1 MIAIR
6 PVWNTAVPKRGDL
19 PAEVVALLAV
29 EERIVRAS
37 DVYLELARILAEEE
51 YVDELA
57 SLMRS
62 AHRDLTGGCEMA
74 RTGYIK
80 QAYSLW
86 RSWFEQSIFFLYFLE
101 APLHKAAWKVKAE
114 ISQDDS
120 PQYRLMLHQLFAD
133 SSEKHPFT
141 LVYDAR
147 FTSLTAALKISSVPK
162 AQRPIQRASRV
173 LTVLSQGVHGTYQ
186 PQSAENLEALCSQL
200 DTHCKPVLVA
210 AEEVLNTLWMLLITD
225 VIALPEEVLVKL
237 REGSVL
243 PQALTDAGVDEAD
256 SVAKLAPFFALVF
269 PPPQE
274 KNG

>member
-6 PVWNTAVPKRGDL
+6 PVWTPLLHGRGEL
-19 PAEVVALLAV
+19 PAQVLALLDV
-29 EERIVRAS
+29 EERIVKAS
-37 DVYLELARILAEEE
+37 AVFVKIARVIADEE
-51 YVDELA
+51 YIDELA

-62 AHRDLTGGCEMA
+62 AQRDLAAGCEMA

-114 ISQDDS
+114 VSQDDS
-120 PQYRLMLHQLFAD
+120 PQYRLMLHQLLAD

-147 FTSLTAALKISSVPK
+147 FTSLIAALKISAVPK
-162 AQRPIQRASRV
+162 AQRPIQRAIRV

-186 PQSAENLEALCSQL
+186 PQSAENMDYLCTQL
-200 DTHCKPVLVA
+200 DSHCRPVLQS
-210 AEEVLNTLWMLLITD
+210 AEDVVNTLWMLLITD
-225 VIALPEEVLVKL
+225 SIALPEEVLIKL
-237 REGSVL
+237 REGSVTASYL
-243 PQALTDAGVDEAD
+243 SEAGIYEAD
-256 SVAKLAPFFALVF
+256 SMAEIAPFFSRVF
-269 PPPQE
+269 PSPQE
-274 KNG
+274 KHG